1 MHTTKRIL
9 ELVDEKLGEAE
20 ALLELVCRRNKNCTT
35 CPLRGYVRS
44 DREHAFP
51 GDYEDRCLYHVLSSR
66 GNGWNYGYKACHS
79 CAHIYKGSC
88 PLHETRGDGYGNVD
102 ECAACEDYEEMAQ
115 EEE

>member
-35 CPLRGYVRS
+35 CPLRDCVPSAKGL
-44 DREHAFP
+44 AFP
-51 GDYEDRCLYHVLSSR
+51 GDYKEPCLYHVLSSQ

-79 CAHIYKGSC
+79 CAHIHEGSC
-88 PLHETRGDGYGNVD
+88 TLHETRGDDGVVD